1 MLTCGSWGAGIL
13 TAGAFPLDAPLPI
26 TDNSGLVPDVD
37 DPRPLAARLRAAADA
52 ERRGIERDLHDG
64 VQQDLVA
71 LAVNLEVALQ
81 LTDSDLAAAKVLL
94 LELRE
99 DVQSTLDG
107 VRALAHSVYPSI
119 LPPRGL
125 AAALRTTA
133 VPVETTMLERY
144 PLEIEETVYFCCL
157 ELLRHAN
164 PDATVRVWQT
174 AAGSLCFAITGEVV
188 DDTDLSVVCDRI
200 AALGGRLTTSAVET
214 RGTIPL

>member
-1 MLTCGSWGAGIL
+1 M
-13 TAGAFPLDAPLPI
+13 
-26 TDNSGLVPDVD
+26 PDVD
-37 DPRPLAARLRAAADA
+37 DPRQLAARLRAAADA

-81 LTDSDLAAAKVLL
+81 LTDSDLAAAKVRLL
-94 LELRE
+94 DMRE

-125 AAALRTTA
+125 AAALRTIGA
-133 VPVETTMLERY
+133 PVDTTMLERY

-174 AAGSLCFAITGEVV
+174 GEALCFAITGEVV

-200 AALGGRLTTSAVET
+200 AAVGGRLTTSAVEI